1 VRCRSL
7 TNPERLRPLSID
19 GRCCLSGCGA
29 IALTPQQLQR
39 AREQLLPFGD
49 NAPPS
54 RELED
59 FCRTYGL
66 DFTTHIPQVVYQTG
80 HIQSGAFTLAVH
92 QWQQQNAR
100 ANLLLLHG
108 YFDHSGLFNK
118 LIGWALAHRCNVLI
132 FDLPGHGLSSGEP
145 AVIDDF
151 GDYSRAID
159 AVLRATSLPLLPWW
173 AMAQSTGGAALIDF
187 ASKHAWP
194 FAATVLLAPLVRP
207 ARWASVSAAHRLLAP
222 FIRSVERKF
231 SVNSSD
237 REFLDFLKRDSLQS
251 HRTSLRWVGALRRWL
266 QGLARQDLGVGAVL
280 VIQGDADATV
290 DWRYN
295 VGFVSA
301 LFPGSRV
308 EYLQGAGHQLAN
320 EAESYRRIYLASV
333 VAWLA
338 QCGIALDDAAD
349 LSSSNSPR
357 NSASQ
362 E

>member
-1 VRCRSL
+1 VRGD
-7 TNPERLRPLSID
+7 P
-19 GRCCLSGCGA
+19 
-29 IALTPQQLQR
+29 LTPQQLQR
-39 AREQLLPFGD
+39 AREQLPPFGD

-54 RELED
+54 PELEA

-66 DFTTHIPQVVYQTG
+66 DFTTPLPQVGYQVG
-80 HIQSGAFTLAVH
+80 HIQSGEFTLAVH
-92 QWQQQNAR
+92 QWRQYDAR
-100 ANLLLLHG
+100 ANLLLVHG

-118 LIGWALAHRCNVLI
+118 LIAWGLAHHCNVLI

-159 AVLRATSLPLLPWW
+159 AVLKATSLPPLPWW
-173 AMAQSTGGAALIDF
+173 AMAQSTGGAALVDY
-187 ASKHAWP
+187 ARKYNWP
-194 FAATVLLAPLVRP
+194 FAATVLLAPLVHP
-207 ARWASVSAAHRLLAP
+207 AKWASVSAAHLLLSP
-222 FIRSVERKF
+222 FIQSVERKF
-231 SVNSSD
+231 SINSSD
-237 REFLDFLKRDSLQS
+237 REFLHFIQRDPLQS
-251 HRTSLRWVGALRRWL
+251 RRTSLRWVGALRRWL
-266 QGLARQDLGVGAVL
+266 RSLARRDLGVGAAL
-280 VIQGDADATV
+280 IIQGDADATV

-308 EYLQGAGHQLAN
+308 EYLTGAGHQLAN

-338 QCGIALDDAAD
+338 QCGIALDDAAEF
-349 LSSSNSPR
+349 SSSNSSS